1 MHQVLL
7 SRAVKAGRR
16 ARRAAGGVRRRFARV
31 DTVPVLAA
39 RLRPRPVLRPVHL
52 SVLGGRTLNVA
63 VRYPRRAEGVG
74 AALLRLDHRGHRR
87 TAPLTPEP
95 QPDGTLLLTA
105 TAPLH
110 FAPHDPASH
119 GPPPE
124 PGVLALGP
132 GVWRLSLAVTDTAG
146 RETLADLRA
155 APPRAVAGPTL
166 PYSPDPGSG
175 ALFRPVRSADG
186 HALLKVSGP
195 APQAELVALGLRWDR
210 VTVQIRLVGPLPRHA
225 AWTAEAVRQGP
236 GSTVLPMPLEQGAGH
251 LTADLPLAAMAADG
265 HVQHTWEVRLRSG
278 RTRLKVGRRLT
289 DVRHPKRVFR
299 TPYRSIALADGRLL
313 RVHAQL
319 SAAGTLT
326 VSCAAYAVPARA
338 HEPSE
343 DRP

>member
-1 MHQVLL
+1 MDHALL

-16 ARRAAGGVRRRFARV
+16 ARRAAGGVRRRIERV

-63 VRYPRRAEGVG
+63 VRYPRRAQGIG
-74 AALLRLDHRGHRR
+74 TALLHLNHRGHRR
-87 TAPLTPEP
+87 TAPLTPEL

-110 FAPHDPASH
+110 FAPHDEPAEYA
-119 GPPPE
+119 E
-124 PGVLALGP
+124 PGALALGP
-132 GVWRLSLAVTDTAG
+132 GIWRLSLAVTDTAG
-146 RETLADLRA
+146 REILAGLGA
-155 APPRAVAGPTL
+155 APPRTGGGPTL
-166 PYSPDPGSG
+166 PHSPDPGSG
-175 ALFRPVRSADG
+175 AVFRPVRSPDKR
-186 HALLKVSGP
+186 ALLKVTAP

-210 VTVQIRLVGPLPRHA
+210 VTVQVRLVGPLPRHA
-225 AWTAEAVRQGP
+225 VWTAEAVRQGS
-236 GSTVLPMPLEQGAGH
+236 GGTVLPMPLEQHSGH
-251 LTADLPLAAMAADG
+251 LTADLPLPAMAADG

-289 DVRHPKRVFR
+289 DVRRPKRVFR

-313 RVHAQL
+313 RVHAQF
-319 SAAGTLT
+319 SAAGTLA
-326 VSCAAYAVPARA
+326 VSCAAYAPPARA
-338 HEPSE
+338 HETSE